1 MTHNTQTHRPCGEAQ
16 PTVSSSPRRSRRAY
30 LALGAFVTLGSLA
43 VPTLAAAA
51 PVAPA
56 APVVATPL
64 ADGRVDDTAATQ
76 AALAL
81 TFLRQWT
88 ETGDESIRAS
98 YDSQRAAVAATIA
111 GRLGIAPADLQQA
124 WARADIQHQMALMAA
139 LTQLG
144 VPYRRNTSKEGI
156 GFDCSGLTTYAW
168 AQAGVT
174 LPRSSGS
181 QIKSIAARTS
191 DTAQAGDIIQYPGHV
206 MIWLGVDRAMVHA
219 PYTGRN
225 VEVDVVSARRS
236 LKYGNPIG

>member
-1 MTHNTQTHRPCGEAQ
+1 MTHNPAGEARL
-16 PTVSSSPRRSRRAY
+16 TTSSSPRRSRRVY
-30 LALGAFVTLGSLA
+30 LALGAFVTLGALA
-43 VPTLAAAA
+43 MPTIAEA
-51 PVAPA
+51 APA
-56 APVVATPL
+56 ATAPAHVAPIATPVVA
-64 ADGRVDDTAATQ
+64 GRIDDAAASQ

-81 TFLRQWT
+81 VFLREWVA
-88 ETGDESIRAS
+88 TGDEAVRAS

-111 GRLGIAPADLQQA
+111 GRLGIDAATLQAA

-168 AQAGVT
+168 GQAGVT

-181 QIKSIAARTS
+181 QIKSIAARTI

-206 MIWLGVDRAMVHA
+206 MMWLGVDRAMVHA

-225 VEVDVVSARRS
+225 VEVDYVAARRS
-236 LKYGNPIG
+236 IKFGNPIG